1 MLEYGR
7 CARCMLDSILDELLG
22 NSAPGVGDQLRQLAD
37 ALKAGTRPRAIVR
50 WLRNRGAL
58 LADLAA
64 CSDPVTHDLLD
75 QLPPSRPLYFLR
87 DRLVATGVLP
97 ERPEY
102 LDRIPAW
109 AAQLTAGKPDGHARL
124 IRTYAQWDALRRARR
139 RAGPRPTAGQARVV
153 RAKARVASAFLDW
166 LASRGLDL
174 ATVRQ
179 ADLDRWLVTHR
190 ADVASELSPFLS
202 WARQRRL
209 CGELTVPRRPR
220 AEPLPGLPDDERWQH
235 LRGCLDGSTP
245 LPLAARAAAAITL
258 LYGAPLARVVTLRA
272 ADVLTISGHSHLR
285 LGEHPVLLPP
295 AVDRLVGQQAKD
307 AAARPP
313 APDGS
318 RWLFPGRAS
327 VRPVTAVAVTRQLNQ
342 HGIHVRA
349 GRTAALVDL
358 AGQLPPAVLAS
369 LLGMHPATADRWSRR
384 IASDWTAYLHARARA
399 TSEAPP
405 SPDS

>member
-1 MLEYGR
+1 MLEHGR
-7 CARCMLDSILDELLG
+7 CARCTLTITLEELLG
-22 NSAPGVGDQLRQLAD
+22 NSAPGAGGQLRQLAE
-37 ALKAGTRPRAIVR
+37 ALTASTRPRAALR
-50 WLRNRGAL
+50 WLRGHGGGAI
-58 LADLAA
+58 LAGLAA
-64 CSDPVTHDLLD
+64 GHNPVGHDLLD
-75 QLPPSRPLYFLR
+75 QLPPARSLHFLR

-109 AAQLTAGKPDGHARL
+109 VNQLTASKPDTHARL

-139 RAGPRPTAGQARVV
+139 RAKV
-153 RAKARVASAFLDW
+153 RGASEFLDW
-166 LASRGLDL
+166 LTSHRLDL

-179 ADLDRWLVTHR
+179 GHLDRWLVTHR
-190 ADVASELSPFLS
+190 PDVARDLSPFLS

-209 CGELTVPRRPR
+209 CGPLAIPRRPR

-235 LRGCLDGSTP
+235 LNGCLTGATP

-258 LYGAPLARVVTLRA
+258 LYGAPLTQVLAMRT
-272 ADVLTISGHSHLR
+272 ADVLDISGRSHLR
-285 LGEHPVLLPP
+285 LGKHPVLLPP
-295 AVDRLVGQQAKD
+295 AAARLVGQQATN
-307 AAARPP
+307 AAVQLAG
-313 APDGS
+313 PDGTL
-318 RWLFPGRAS
+318 WLFPGRTGL
-327 VRPVTAVAVTRQLNQ
+327 RPLTALAVTRQLNQ

-369 LLGMHPATADRWSRR
+369 LLGLHPATADRWSRR
-384 IASDWTAYLHARARA
+384 IASDWTAYLHARARV

-405 SPDS
+405 LPDS